1 MGVKNLSLS
10 SQKLSKVVVKG
21 MQEKKASDIVV
32 MDLRNIQNSI
42 ADFFIVC
49 SGNSSTQ
56 IEAISNSIE
65 MMVFKTYQ
73 ESPWHVEGRA
83 NSEWIL
89 LDYTDVVAHVFNLD
103 KREFYSLETLWGD
116 GISRSVASA

>member
-42 ADFFIVC
+42 ADFFIIC

-56 IEAISNSIE
+56 IDAISNSIE
-65 MMVFKTYQ
+65 MMVYKACQ
-73 ESPWHVEGRA
+73 ESQWHIEGRA
-83 NSEWIL
+83 NNEWIL

-103 KREFYSLETLWGD
+103 KREFYALETLWGD
-116 GISRSVASA
+116 SISKSVASA